1 MTMKHTTSKHLALP
15 QKRPLEIM
23 RHADHD
29 WWTRSEV
36 LAETTSLDT
45 STSGI

>member
-1 MTMKHTTSKHLALP
+1 MSMKHTTSKDSALP
-15 QKRPLEIM
+15 RKRPLEIM
-23 RHADHD
+23 RHADRD

>member
-1 MTMKHTTSKHLALP
+1 MSMKHATFKDLALP
-15 QKRPLEIM
+15 RKRLLEIM

-45 STSGI
+45 STSRI